1 MVQSIERIL
10 CMSFVAGI
18 LVVTPTQC
26 QQPAKSQVTNR
37 EPAGLGQ
44 PKPVPGR
51 QPANLYPYRSVQ
63 QSPAAQYSPLAAQG
77 GYRGQRTTWY
87 EALFHSLNPK
97 DIDWG
102 MTWEQRRNIL
112 MENSIGNKYFVYA
125 AALSLLLIY
134 CIVIITWQR
143 WNHAE
148 RLKALAQAAAD
159 TANYAGY
166 WKQKAAEAIQ
176 KHNDHIEKCNR
187 VIEAGESGL
196 PIGDAEAN
204 DLRRELDR
212 ARTEVLNLT
221 SENKRL
227 RSDLE
232 QKSVM
237 VADLSARVD
246 DATRRIGSS
255 NGPGSGVKPG
265 ENATQVAALVDRIN
279 RLEAALSAARQENE
293 RLKGP

>member
-1 MVQSIERIL
+1 M
-10 CMSFVAGI
+10 
-18 LVVTPTQC
+18 
-26 QQPAKSQVTNR
+26 
-37 EPAGLGQ
+37 
-44 PKPVPGR
+44 
-51 QPANLYPYRSVQ
+51 
-63 QSPAAQYSPLAAQG
+63 
-77 GYRGQRTTWY
+77 TWY

-97 DIDWG
+97 NIDWG
-102 MTWEQRRNIL
+102 MTWEQRRSIL

-134 CIVIITWQR
+134 CVVIITWQR

-148 RLKALAQAAAD
+148 RFKALAQTAAD

-166 WKQKAAEAIQ
+166 WKQTAAEAIY

-187 VIEAGESGL
+187 VIEADESGV

-246 DATRRIGSS
+246 GATRRIGSS
-255 NGPGSGVKPG
+255 NGPGSGAKPG
-265 ENATQVAALVDRIN
+265 GNAAQVAALVDRIN
-279 RLEAALSAARQENE
+279 RLEAVLSAARQENE
-293 RLKGP
+293 RLKGA